1 MKLRNG
7 FFIALVILC
16 GCVEKADWQDSEK
29 EIMISPP
36 GICRTPE
43 ENRKLGI
50 SPAPFDR
57 SLLPEILKVKSSG
70 ESYIIPT
77 VFHVFGT
84 NFGSGRTVS
93 YELVDDALR
102 RTNEDFQGLT
112 DDWIDVDPPFDAIKQ
127 KLGIEFRLADF
138 DPEGNLTAGVIFHPE
153 EKGLG
158 NASGYNEIVQ
168 KYAWD
173 NYKYKNVY
181 ILYDLYDDG
190 GTNNSGISW
199 YPNTWMSDN
208 NLARTVYNGA
218 YLGNN
223 TNDNFRS
230 VLTHEFG
237 HWLNLLHT
245 FEGGCSEAALTGGDE
260 VVDTPP
266 ADRMYMGPTDLNC
279 FGSITNWQ
287 NFMNYTDNYAN
298 FTQGQVERMLVAL
311 QHPSRKPIWQQDN
324 LHVTLLPQNVS
335 ALIPEKGSFEENILI
350 NDGTV
355 NGKCQ
360 LTVKRG
366 KLAALPSTYLDAT
379 AYSVTDLPEGIE
391 CKIWIRDADLLE
403 MTLSGKAL
411 EHAAKNSSN
420 FQVKFE
426 NSILETGILYQDT
439 YDFYLGF
446 VNPYEIRYTVC
457 DKDLSANN
465 PSLTVSIETAY
476 LQSELELKYTG
487 GNLIMNTNGNQV
499 TIEQYSQNISTIH
512 YGTTLDNKVS
522 WKQGELILYSREY
535 QKWDGLS
542 GYIGFRAQGNTE
554 QEVLYGWIKV
564 KVSEGGSSCS
574 ILGYGW
580 NELPGVPI
588 FAGQKLPDEVPVMID
603 FSADKVVLVVDDR
616 LDFTAL
622 VTPEDQILSYNWA
635 FEGANPSVSEEKNP
649 REIIYAVTGS
659 FDVKLTVKHQSG
671 EIIEVRKENYIRVYP
686 GIDIGDTGMDW
697 SVPELVI
704 VGISETTFLKVASGN
719 KIITG
724 NMKLYDSRNKLIFSK
739 DNYTGDYD
747 LARLKAGTYYYVFVS
762 EGKTLKGVIEL
773 IRK

>member
-1 MKLRNG
+1 MKLRYG
-7 FFIALVILC
+7 FFIALLILC
-16 GCVEKADWQDSEK
+16 GCVEKTDWKDTEK
-29 EIMISPP
+29 EITTSPP

-57 SLLPEILKVKSSG
+57 SLLPEIRKVKSSG
-70 ESYIIPT
+70 ESYVIPT

-84 NFGSGRTVS
+84 NFGAGRTVS
-93 YELVDDALR
+93 YELVEDALR

-112 DDWIDVDPPFDAIKQ
+112 DDWNDVDHPFDVIKQ

-138 DPEGNLTAGVIFHPE
+138 DPEGNLTTGVIFHPE

-158 NASGYNEIVQ
+158 NASGYNEKVQ
-168 KYAWD
+168 QYAWD

-208 NLARTVYNGA
+208 NLARTVYNGV

-223 TNDNFRS
+223 TNENFRS

-245 FEGGCSEAALTGGDE
+245 FEGGCNEAALTGGDE
-260 VVDTPP
+260 VADTPP

-279 FGSITNWQ
+279 FGNITNWQ

-298 FTQGQVERMLVAL
+298 FSQGQVERMLVAL
-311 QHPSRKPIWQQDN
+311 EHASRKPIWQPEN
-324 LHVTLLPQNVS
+324 LQATLLPEDVF
-335 ALIPEKGSFEENILI
+335 ALIPEKDSFEENILI

-355 NGKCQ
+355 NGKCM
-360 LTVKRG
+360 LTLKRG
-366 KLAALPSTYLDAT
+366 KLDASTGTYLDAAT
-379 AYSVTDLPEGIE
+379 FSVTNLPEGIE
-391 CKIWIRDADLLE
+391 CKFRVQDTNVLE
-403 MTLSGKAL
+403 MTLSGKAV

-420 FQVKFE
+420 FRVKFE
-426 NSILETGILYQDT
+426 NSILGTGTLYQDI
-439 YDFYLGF
+439 YDFYIGF
-446 VNPYEIRYTVC
+446 INPFEIQYTACNEV
-457 DKDLSANN
+457 LNANN
-465 PSLTVSIETAY
+465 PFFAVKIETAY
-476 LQSELELKYTG
+476 LQRNLELIYSG
-487 GNLIMNTNGNQV
+487 GNLILNTNGNQAV
-499 TIEQYSQNISTIH
+499 VEQYQQNISPVH
-512 YGTTLDNKVS
+512 YGATLDDKVS
-522 WKQGELILYSREY
+522 WKQGELVLYSGEY

-542 GYIGFRAQGNTE
+542 GYIGFRAQGDTG
-554 QEVLYGWIKV
+554 QEVIYGWIKV
-564 KVSEGGSSCS
+564 KVSEGGLSCR

-603 FSADKVVLVVDDR
+603 FSADKVVLAVNDR

-622 VTPEDQILSYNWA
+622 VIPENQILSYNWA
-635 FEGANPSVSEEKNP
+635 FEGGNPSVSEEKNP
-649 REIIYAVTGS
+649 RKIMYAVTGS
-659 FDVKLTVKHQSG
+659 FDVKLIVKHQSG

-686 GIDIGDTGMDW
+686 GIDIGDTAMDW

-762 EGKTLKGVIEL
+762 EGKTVKGVIEL
-773 IRK
+773 MRK